1 MKESQEIPWKRI
13 FVEATAIVASI
24 LLAFG
29 IEAWW
34 QNRTDR
40 FVEAQYLQAMRAD
53 LLRSLVL
60 LDENE
65 ATQRRQVG
73 YLESLLLTNG
83 DTPYS
88 DELRR
93 WLDDGLFNVGTYQ
106 PQISALHELES
117 SGQTQIIQN
126 QDLRRALASVRQR
139 MNGLENVQSDFQ
151 LSQQMLIDPFLV
163 DKFDL
168 SNLLPN
174 RTASNETD
182 LSMLGTSDFQSR
194 VAFKII
200 LRVEVSQSQRA
211 VRSAFTEALELI
223 ETELETTDGPY
234 N

>member
-223 ETELETTDGPY
+223 ETELETTDGP
-234 N
+234 

>member
-24 LLAFG
+24 LLAFA
-29 IEAWW
+29 IDAWW

-53 LLRSLVL
+53 LLRSLEL

-73 YLESLLLTNG
+73 YLQSLLLTNG

-93 WLDDGLFNVGTYQ
+93 WLDDGLFNVGTYE

-163 DKFDL
+163 DNFNL

-194 VAFKII
+194 VAFKIS
-200 LRVEVSQSQRA
+200 LRGKVSQSQRA

-223 ETELETTDGPY
+223 ETELETTDGS
-234 N
+234 

>member
-24 LLAFG
+24 LLAFA

-53 LLRSLVL
+53 LLRSLEL

-93 WLDDGLFNVGTYQ
+93 WLDDGLFNVGTYK

-163 DKFDL
+163 DNFDF
-168 SNLLPN
+168 SNL
-174 RTASNETD
+174 
-182 LSMLGTSDFQSR
+182 
-194 VAFKII
+194 
-200 LRVEVSQSQRA
+200 
-211 VRSAFTEALELI
+211 
-223 ETELETTDGPY
+223 
-234 N
+234 